1 MQLTPV
7 ILAQGD
13 FDIVGGTHALAMA
26 EAIKVRNVNMLLIKI
41 LINFSEVLDVE

>member
-1 MQLTPV
+1 MQLTLV

-26 EAIKVRNVNMLLIKI
+26 EAIKVRNGSMLLIKI
-41 LINFSEVLDVE
+41 LPTFSQFLDIE